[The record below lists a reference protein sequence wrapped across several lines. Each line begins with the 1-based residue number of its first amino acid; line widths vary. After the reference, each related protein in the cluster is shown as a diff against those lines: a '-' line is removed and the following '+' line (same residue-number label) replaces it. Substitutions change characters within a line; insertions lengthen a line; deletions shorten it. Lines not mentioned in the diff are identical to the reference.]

1 MNAALM
7 LVLVINSKEVRRYY
21 KQEINLLECPLWR
34 NIRNIIMSM
43 PKIIIIVFLFS
54 YFSSSHATEYQSTE
68 EFLFRAFSG
77 KPPKPKLLWLTKDLK
92 KTAAEILNHNP
103 GFMRTRYWKTAKQSV
118 WIINEIGK
126 TKPITVAVIIKDK
139 KIMLLKVLAFRESRG
154 WEVKH
159 DFFTSQFKQN
169 TLASDLTLN
178 QPIDGISGA
187 TLSVR
192 ALTKVA
198 KLALFFDGKT
208 Y

>member
-7 LVLVINSKEVRRYY
+7 LVLVINSKGGRYY
-21 KQEINLLECPLWR
+21 KQEINLLECLLWR
-34 NIRNIIMSM
+34 NIHNIIMTM

-68 EFLFRAFSG
+68 DFLFRSFSG

-103 GFMRTRYWKTAKQSV
+103 GFMRTRYWKTAEQSV

-159 DFFTSQFKQN
+159 DFFTNQFKQN
-169 TLASDLTLN
+169 TLASDLTLK